1 MIFISRRRGRNS
13 SLEDRNFK
21 LCFAEPAEWATGKYG
36 VDGRDI
42 GSRTY
47 FRGDETR

>member
-1 MIFISRRRGRNS
+1 MNR
-13 SLEDRNFK
+13 E
-21 LCFAEPAEWATGKYG
+21 ETWATGKYG